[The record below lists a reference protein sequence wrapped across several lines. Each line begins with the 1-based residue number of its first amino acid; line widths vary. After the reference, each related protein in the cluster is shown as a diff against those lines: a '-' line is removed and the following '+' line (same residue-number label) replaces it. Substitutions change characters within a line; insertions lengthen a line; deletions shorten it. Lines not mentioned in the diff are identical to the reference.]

1 MNIAILGYGK
11 IGKEIEKVAIKR
23 NHSISLIIDI
33 NNQSDLNQEN
43 LSKVD
48 VAMDFSVPDSAY
60 SNILKCFECNT
71 PIVSGTTGWINKLE
85 EIIAICKGKK
95 QTFFYA
101 ANFSLGVNIFMQINK
116 KLAKIM
122 NLFPDYEI
130 TLEET
135 HHTQKLDAP
144 SGTAIKLVND
154 IIPVI
159 DRKNKWE
166 LNKATGYDSIKIIS
180 IRKDN
185 ITGIHKVTYNSPMDI
200 IEIQHSAKNR
210 KGFAIGAVLAAEF
223 IKDKKGYYTINDLLQ
238 IDE

>member
-11 IGKEIEKVAIKR
+11 MGKEIEKAAIER

-33 NNQSDLNQEN
+33 NNQSDLNKEN

-48 VAMDFSVPDSAY
+48 VAIDFSIPDSAY
-60 SNILKCFECNT
+60 SNIIKCFEYNT
-71 PIVSGTTGWINKLE
+71 PVVSGTTGWISKLE
-85 EIIAICKGKK
+85 EIKAICKEKK
-95 QTFFYA
+95 QAFLYA
-101 ANFSLGVNIFMQINK
+101 ANFSPGVNIFMQINK
-116 KLAKIM
+116 RLAKIM

-135 HHTQKLDAP
+135 HHAQKLDAP
-144 SGTAIKLVND
+144 SGTAIKLAGD

-159 DRKNKWE
+159 NRKNKWE
-166 LNKATGYDSIKIIS
+166 LNKASDDDSIKITS

-185 ITGIHKVTYNSPMDI
+185 ISGIHKVTYNSPMDV
-200 IEIQHSAKNR
+200 IEIQHSAKSR
-210 KGFAIGAVLAAEF
+210 KGFAMGAIKAAEF
-223 IKDKKGYYTINDLLQ
+223 IKDKEGYYTINDLLQ